1 MADKETWG
9 LSREEIDERLR
20 KQNQAHNKKGKGR
33 SQNQR
38 LKLLYLVDYLLENT
52 DETHTVKV
60 SEIITH
66 FENHHKIPI
75 EQKTVCS
82 DLRLLGEFGY
92 ETQYDGRTRGW
103 RIIGR
108 EFETQELQLLID
120 SVQASRFI
128 TQKKAK
134 ELTDKLKAK
143 ASRFD
148 RVLLERRCYVPNR
161 VRSMNDKIFYSLD
174 DLHIAIANDWQI
186 TFRYFYFTPKKER
199 AYYKKTYSASPYA
212 LLWGDN
218 NYYLL
223 AYESGKMKHFRVDKM
238 DGIDIVHTKREGKE
252 VFKDMKLSDRSLRMF
267 SMFSGKVQKV
277 KIRFS
282 NHLANVVIDRFG
294 RDVVMVPDDEK
305 HFTIHTD
312 IEVSPQFFGWLCGL
326 GRGARIL
333 APAEVVEEMGNYVKG
348 IAEMY

>member
-1 MADKETWG
+1 MANGE
-9 LSREEIDERLR
+9 
-20 KQNQAHNKKGKGR
+20 KGKGR
-33 SQNQR
+33 SNNQR
-38 LKLLYLVDYLLENT
+38 LKLFYLLDYLLKNT

-60 SEIITH
+60 QEIIEH
-66 FENHHKIPI
+66 FENYYKIPV

-82 DLRLLGEFGY
+82 DLHLLDEYGY

-103 RIIGR
+103 RIIVR
-108 EFETQELQLLID
+108 EFDTQELQLLID

-212 LLWGDN
+212 LLWSDN

-238 DGIDIVHTKREGKE
+238 DGIDIVRTKREGKE
-252 VFKDMKLSDRSLRMF
+252 VFKDMKLNERSLRMF

-294 RDVVMVPDDEK
+294 RDIVMVPDDEK

>member
-1 MADKETWG
+1 MANGE
-9 LSREEIDERLR
+9 
-20 KQNQAHNKKGKGR
+20 KGKGR
-33 SQNQR
+33 SNNQR
-38 LKLLYLVDYLLENT
+38 LKLFYLLDYLLEKT

-60 SEIITH
+60 QEIIEH
-66 FENHHKIPI
+66 FENYYKIPV

-82 DLRLLGEFGY
+82 DLHLLDEYGY

-103 RIIGR
+103 RIIVR
-108 EFETQELQLLID
+108 EFDTQELQLLID

-238 DGIDIVHTKREGKE
+238 DGIDIVRTKREGKE
-252 VFKDMKLSDRSLRMF
+252 VFKDMKLNERSLRMF

-294 RDVVMVPDDEK
+294 RDIVMVPDDEK

>member
-1 MADKETWG
+1 MANGEK
-9 LSREEIDERLR
+9 R
-20 KQNQAHNKKGKGR
+20 KGR

-38 LKLLYLVDYLLENT
+38 LKLFYLLDYLLEET
-52 DETHTVKV
+52 DETHTKKV
-60 SEIITH
+60 QEIIEH
-66 FENHHKIPI
+66 FENYYKIPV

-82 DLRLLGEFGY
+82 DLHLLDEYGY

-212 LLWGDN
+212 LLWSDN

-252 VFKDMKLSDRSLRMF
+252 VFKDMKLSERSLRMF

-282 NHLANVVIDRFG
+282 NHLTNVVIDRFG
-294 RDVVMVPDDEK
+294 KDITMIPEDEK

-326 GRGARIL
+326 GRGVRIL

>member
-1 MADKETWG
+1 MANGE
-9 LSREEIDERLR
+9 
-20 KQNQAHNKKGKGR
+20 KGKGR
-33 SQNQR
+33 SNNQR
-38 LKLLYLVDYLLENT
+38 LKLFYLLDYLLKNT

-60 SEIITH
+60 QEIIEH
-66 FENHHKIPI
+66 FENYYKIPV

-82 DLRLLGEFGY
+82 DLHLLDEYGY

-103 RIIGR
+103 RIIVR
-108 EFETQELQLLID
+108 EFDTQELQLLID

-186 TFRYFYFTPKKER
+186 TFRYFYFTPKKDR

-252 VFKDMKLSDRSLRMF
+252 VFKDMKLNERSLRMF

-294 RDVVMVPDDEK
+294 RDIVMVPDDEK

-312 IEVSPQFFGWLCGL
+312 IEVSPQFFGWICGL
-326 GRGARIL
+326 GKAVRIL